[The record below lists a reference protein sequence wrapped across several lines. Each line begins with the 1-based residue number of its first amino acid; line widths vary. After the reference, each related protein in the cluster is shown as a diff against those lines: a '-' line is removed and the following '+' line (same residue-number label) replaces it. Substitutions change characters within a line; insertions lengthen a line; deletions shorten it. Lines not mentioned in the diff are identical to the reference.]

1 MAGLSTLCYLL
12 PTLLCSLPWLLQ
24 HVLPHG
30 LSKTAAKPARG
41 TDTPRQMLDGHQAW
55 TLHKS
60 RLKSVVLS
68 DISDAHQAMAAKNVR
83 RTGEQ
88 IVQSKLEKV
97 ILSNGRSTL
106 LLIITWTCGVE
117 VTSTIHACRLFTSQV
132 LRHCCEHHRLLLPA
146 QLPATR
152 SCPDGQGFAN
162 LISHTAPCVLHVRRL
177 PAQRYCQKPLTAVCD
192 FKCELSEYGWKTNQP
207 SELVLQLRA

>member
-30 LSKTAAKPARG
+30 LSKTAAK
-41 TDTPRQMLDGHQAW
+41 TCSWKQTTPRQMLDGHQAW

-97 ILSNGRSTL
+97 ILANGRSTL

-132 LRHCCEHHRLLLPA
+132 AEATAASIIVCFFLHNYLPQDRARMVKALR
-146 QLPATR
+146 T
-152 SCPDGQGFAN
+152 
-162 LISHTAPCVLHVRRL
+162 
-177 PAQRYCQKPLTAVCD
+177 
-192 FKCELSEYGWKTNQP
+192 
-207 SELVLQLRA
+207 